1 MKKKLYVPHPGH
13 FDGLKELISEAGK
26 DIYSLF
32 MAGSPDYVGTGRS
45 NLSSPQIEDIREQ
58 TAYAHKNGVKM
69 EIVLNS
75 SCLGGRQLTPE
86 GFNLIHWYLGQ
97 LDDCGVDTI
106 VVADPYL
113 VEIIAKDFN
122 MLPVVSVLSFVD
134 SPEKAEFYEGLGAH
148 SIVVDP
154 DVHRHFDVL
163 HAIRD
168 AVDCEL
174 KLLVN
179 EGCLYQCPFR
189 YAHFN
194 FFSHAF
200 GPQPRP
206 NVLDDYYYE
215 RCIMLRIKDPRLI
228 ITSPWIRPEDIKE
241 YAGITD
247 VFKIGG
253 RTQYINWI
261 LNCVKAY
268 TDESYDGNLMDLL
281 DCPKDLKDLYY
292 ISNRDLDGAMID
304 HWKNCPA
311 ICADCGFC
319 RDLTEKA
326 VKVYTGGGTESE
338 ALVEWCK
345 IANRT
350 EACA

>member
-1 MKKKLYVPHPGH
+1 MKKRLYVPHPGH
-13 FDGLKELISEAGK
+13 FDGLKELVSEAGK
-26 DIYSLF
+26 DIYSIF

-58 TAYAHKNGVKM
+58 TLYAHKNGVKV
-69 EIVLNS
+69 ELVLNS

-97 LDDCGVDTI
+97 LDSCGIDTI

-113 VEIIAKDFN
+113 VEIIARDFE

-134 SPEKAEFYEGLGAH
+134 SPEKAEFYEDLGAH

-163 HAIRD
+163 YAIRD

-206 NVLDDYYYE
+206 NVLDDYYYD
-215 RCIMLRIKDPRLI
+215 RCIMLRIKDPKLI
-228 ITSPWIRPEDIKE
+228 TVSPWIRPEDIKE
-241 YAGITD
+241 YADITD

-253 RTQYINWI
+253 RTHYVNWI
-261 LNCVKAY
+261 LNCVSAY
-268 TDESYDGNLMDLL
+268 TAESYDGNLMDLL
-281 DCPKDLKDLYY
+281 DCPKALKDLYY
-292 ISNRDLDGAMID
+292 ISNRDFDGAID
-304 HWKNCPA
+304 HWKNCPTV
-311 ICADCGFC
+311 CANCGFC
-319 RDLTEKA
+319 RELTDRA
-326 VKVYTGGGTESE
+326 VKVYAGGGTENEGLVLWSE
-338 ALVEWCK
+338 MADK
-345 IANRT
+345 T
-350 EACA
+350 EVSA